1 MNVRLPDGTIIQNVP
16 DGTTKADLAA
26 KLQNNGM
33 AVPSEWLQAAPQ
45 AKPVH
50 DAGES
55 LNRGLSDIP
64 RQLGLTARYALE
76 GPAQAAQLV
85 TEPIAGLMRMG
96 ALKRAH
102 LGKSPRALPTLS
114 DCHRLRVHRSA

>member
-33 AVPSEWLQAAPQ
+33 AVPSEWLQSAPQ

-85 TEPIAGLMRMG
+85 T
-96 ALKRAH
+96 
-102 LGKSPRALPTLS
+102 
-114 DCHRLRVHRSA
+114 